1 MRYIEFGKNKALV
14 SEVVLGSMRI
24 PQMSVAEVGELLQ
37 TCLDEG
43 INMVD
48 TADIYGGGHSEELIG
63 DAIAANPGMREQIF
77 LQTKCSIRFAEHGS
91 YFDFSKD
98 YIVSA
103 VEASL
108 KRLKTDH
115 VECLLLHRPDVL
127 MDPDEVAEA
136 FEELH
141 ESGKVIEFGVSNQ
154 NPLQMKRIAKA
165 SPFKLAANQVQLSV
179 AFAPAFEAMLNVNM
193 ENDAATMRDGGIFEY
208 CERKGMAIQAWS
220 VFQHGYFAGTFLG
233 APEYEELNAA
243 LNRLAD
249 KYGVT
254 PGAVALAWILRY
266 PAKMQTVIGTT
277 KASRIRESARACD
290 FELTKSEWYE
300 LYKAAGRQLP

>member
-24 PQMSVAEVGELLQ
+24 PQMSVAEVGELIG

-43 INMVD
+43 INMID
-48 TADIYGGGHSEELIG
+48 TADIYGGGHCEELIG
-63 DAIAANPGMREQIF
+63 DALAAEPGLRDKVF
-77 LQTKCSIRFAEHGS
+77 LQTKCSIRFSEHGS

-127 MDPDEVAEA
+127 MEPDEVAAA
-136 FEELH
+136 FDELYDA
-141 ESGKVIEFGVSNQ
+141 GKVLEFGVSNQ

-165 SPFKLAANQVQLSV
+165 TGRKLAANQVQLSV

-193 ENDAATMRDGGIFEY
+193 ENDPAVMRDGGIFEY

-233 APEYEELNAA
+233 APEYEELNAV
-243 LNRLAD
+243 LDRLAE

-266 PAKMQTVIGTT
+266 PAKMQAVIGTT
-277 KASRIRESARACD
+277 KASRVRESARACD
-290 FELTKSEWYE
+290 FMLTREEWYE